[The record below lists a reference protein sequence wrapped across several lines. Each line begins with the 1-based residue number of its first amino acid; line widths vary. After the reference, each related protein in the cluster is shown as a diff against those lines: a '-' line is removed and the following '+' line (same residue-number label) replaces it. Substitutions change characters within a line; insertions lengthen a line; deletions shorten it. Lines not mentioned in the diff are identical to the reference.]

1 MATVTALMTTY
12 NASRWV
18 GASIASV
25 LSQTYEDFEL
35 LIIDDGSTDNTTDVI
50 NSFGDARIKL
60 VANSQNKGVGYC
72 LNQAL
77 SLVNTPYIAKVDAD
91 DISSSTRFQEQINY
105 LEEGGFDLVKCFL
118 SYFPDNEKV
127 RDSARFKQF
136 KAKKEGLL
144 NSVYEPSAIQ
154 KTLLDWPCFPHTTYF
169 AKTTSLQKVGYPCLR
184 MFEDYV
190 LFLRL
195 LNAKAKF
202 GCVEKVLVNM
212 RVSDA
217 STTAS
222 LSARDLEQGLS
233 LVVEEKWSRLSHCIS
248 GKSLF
253 VFGTGQMAKAFARI
267 MVRLGITVKGFV
279 ETSPTQD
286 IVTDNGT
293 KTPVISLDNYMAVSQ
308 AALVVAAQ
316 PVREELTE
324 FLESENLH
332 NGQDFLIL
340 A

>member
-1 MATVTALMTTY
+1 MALITALMTTY
-12 NASRWV
+12 NASKWV
-18 GASIASV
+18 KTSIESI
-25 LSQTYEDFEL
+25 LSQTYDDFEL
-35 LIIDDGSTDNTTDVI
+35 LIVDDGSTDSTIDIV
-50 NSFGDARIKL
+50 NSFSDSRITL
-60 VANSQNKGVGYC
+60 VANKSNRGVGHC
-72 LNQAL
+72 LDQAL

-91 DISSSTRFQEQINY
+91 DVSLPTRFEEQLSY
-105 LEEGGFDLVKCFL
+105 LEQSGLDIVKCFL
-118 SYFPDNEKV
+118 SYFADDEKV
-127 RDSARFKQF
+127 QNSTRFKQF
-136 KAKKEGLL
+136 KATKEGLL
-144 NSVYEPSAIQ
+144 NSVTQPSTIES
-154 KTLLDWPCFPHTTYF
+154 TLLDWPCFPHTTYF
-169 AKTTSLQKVGYPCLR
+169 AKTVAVRKAGYPHLR

-267 MVRLGITVKGFV
+267 MVRLGITVKAFV

-286 IVTDNGT
+286 LVTDNGT
-293 KTPVISLDNYMAVSQ
+293 KLPVISLANYMAVSQ

-324 FLESENLH
+324 FLESEKLR